1 MGNMDGKVYSK
12 AQRMYILNHELRPL
26 SCRIKG
32 LTLVISK
39 GDTEPVLLQ
48 ALKKTADQL
57 DNKIVKLIRE
67 IDKGIWESPT

>member
-12 AQRMYILNHELRPL
+12 AQRMHILNHELRPL

-32 LTLVISK
+32 LTLVISI

-48 ALKKTADQL
+48 ALKTTADEL
-57 DNKIVKLIRE
+57 DNKIVKLIAE